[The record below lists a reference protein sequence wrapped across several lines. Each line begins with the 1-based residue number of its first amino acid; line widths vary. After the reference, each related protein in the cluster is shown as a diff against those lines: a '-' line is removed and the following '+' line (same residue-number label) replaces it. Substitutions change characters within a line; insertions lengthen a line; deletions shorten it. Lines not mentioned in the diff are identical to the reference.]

1 MNQQIKVSTKYDCTA
16 TKTVGRYRAA
26 GLPTVDATGAEIV
39 DLETWEQ
46 SRNKQRNYETLLQV
60 ISLRSQPLDLSS
72 TTFNVENNCWEF
84 TYSVEFEN
92 IYKKGADEVGLLK
105 DDMHQIPMI
114 VGLGEVEKLSGL
126 LEVSGD
132 QTSIWFELI

>member
-1 MNQQIKVSTKYDCTA
+1 M
-16 TKTVGRYRAA
+16 
-26 GLPTVDATGAEIV
+26 
-39 DLETWEQ
+39 
-46 SRNKQRNYETLLQV
+46 
-60 ISLRSQPLDLSS
+60 RSQPLDLSS

-114 VGLGEVEKLSGL
+114 VGLDEVEKLSGL